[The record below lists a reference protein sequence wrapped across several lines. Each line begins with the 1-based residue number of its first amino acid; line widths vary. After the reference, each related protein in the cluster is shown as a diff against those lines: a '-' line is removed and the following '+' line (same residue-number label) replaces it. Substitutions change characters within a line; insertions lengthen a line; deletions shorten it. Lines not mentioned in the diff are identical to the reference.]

1 MENVDPRL
9 QIYAHLTAGK
19 KYYNV
24 TEIAKK
30 LGKEECMVLLFFY
43 CFTGCDTVSSL
54 TGKGKCK
61 AWDTWMNAEKK
72 DEFTTVFK
80 ELGNQ
85 PKDVTTEQMQIIE
98 EFVCLLYG
106 VPQASLASIRLNKF
120 QKSTDDD
127 LRKLPPSREAL
138 SQHVKR
144 SCYQAGYLW
153 QESLL
158 DLALPK
164 PTEWG
169 MEVR

>member
-1 MENVDPRL
+1 M
-9 QIYAHLTAGK
+9 A
-19 KYYNV
+19 
-24 TEIAKK
+24 
-30 LGKEECMVLLFFY
+30 LLFFY

-54 TGKGKCK
+54 SGKVKCK
-61 AWDTWMNAEKK
+61 AWDTWLNTEKK

-80 ELGNQ
+80 ELGHQ

-138 SQHVKR
+138 SQHVKDHATKLVIYDR
-144 SCYQAGYLW
+144 KVFWIYPFQNPQNG
-153 QESLL
+153 
-158 DLALPK
+158 DGNTMK
-164 PTEWG
+164 
-169 MEVR
+169 